1 MSDDMIIFHKNTLH
15 QFLLNFIDFIHTQGN
30 KILTIILSTINLL
43 SFTLLKFSYIL
54 FFLMDY
60 LAPNS
65 QNKER
70 INSNLEE
77 RCNILS
83 HSNRNKK

>member
-1 MSDDMIIFHKNTLH
+1 M
-15 QFLLNFIDFIHTQGN
+15 DFIHTQGN

-54 FFLMDY
+54 IFLMDY

-70 INSNLEE
+70 IKSNLEE